1 MWDTLILNPMLNMLL
16 FLYQVL
22 FHNFALTIL
31 VFTVLIRMVTFPL
44 TYQTQKAQKKLGELQ
59 KSDAW
64 KKTQEKYAKDR
75 EKLTQ
80 EQMKLYKE
88 AGVNPFGSCLP
99 MLVQFPVLI
108 GLYQAINLAMAAS
121 PIQLL
126 DLSKHIYPFLTGAA
140 ALIPLQNEFL
150 WLNLG
155 LPDPIYIL
163 PLLVVATTWIQS
175 KVMQPAT
182 AVDNQQAAAMSQQMT
197 LMMPLMIGWM
207 SLNFPSGLSIYWVIG
222 NLVSIGQY
230 AVTSPVN
237 WRNIFSFRS
246 SAAPAAADKPKV
258 SSNGRGDKAKT
269 GKEKSDRSS
278 RVASKR

>member
-1 MWDTLILNPMLNMLL
+1 MWDTLIVNPMLNLL
-16 FLYQVL
+16 LVLYQVL
-22 FHNFALTIL
+22 FHNFTLTIL

-44 TYQTQKAQKKLGELQ
+44 TYQTQKSQKKLAELQ

-99 MLVQFPVLI
+99 MLIQFPVLI

-126 DLSKHIYPFLTGAA
+126 DLSKHIYPFLSDLAG
-140 ALIPLQNEFL
+140 LIPLQNSFL

-155 LPDPIYIL
+155 LPDPFFVL
-163 PLLVVATTWIQS
+163 PLLVVATTWLQS
-175 KVMQPAT
+175 KVMQPAA
-182 AVDNQQAAAMSQQMT
+182 AVDNQQAQAMSQQMT

-207 SLNFPSGLSIYWVIG
+207 SLQFPSGLSIYWVIG
-222 NLVSIGQY
+222 NAVSIVQY
-230 AVTSPVN
+230 AVTSPVD
-237 WRNIFSFRS
+237 WKSIFTFRR
-246 SAAPAAADKPKV
+246 APAGAA
-258 SSNGRGDKAKT
+258 NDKAGGGKT
-269 GKEKSDRSS
+269 GAGKTGGGKGKSERG
-278 RVASKR
+278 RQAASKR